1 MKQLFTKINV
11 KDFPSEL
18 HEYIGAADV
27 YDSSSS
33 PDARV
38 YFLDTGAG
46 LYLKTAP
53 RGALYTEAKMAE
65 YFHSL
70 GCGVGVIRYISEK
83 GRDYLLTEC
92 ANGRDLTEKEYL
104 AEPKRLAATLGKI
117 LRELHEKAY
126 TGCPIA
132 DRCATYLA
140 CVEEGYRSGRFDP
153 SYAAGYADKLDA
165 DSAYS
170 EIMAK
175 RHLLVSDTLIHGDFC
190 LPNVILR
197 NWGSPTFIDLSAGGV
212 GDRHIDL
219 FWGIWTLEFNL
230 GTNKYTDDFISAY
243 GANLVDWEK
252 LRLVALCECFG

>member
-1 MKQLFTKINV
+1 MKQLFTKINLE
-11 KDFPSEL
+11 DFPSEL
-18 HEYIGAADV
+18 HEYIRAADV

-38 YFLDTGAG
+38 YFFDTGAG

-53 RGALYTEAKMAE
+53 RGALYTESKMAE

-70 GCGVGVIRYISEK
+70 GCGVRVIRYMCEK
-83 GRDYLLTEC
+83 DRDYLLTEG
-92 ANGRDLTEKEYL
+92 ADGRDLTEKEYL
-104 AEPKRLAATLGKI
+104 AEPKRLAVTLGRI
-117 LRELHEKAY
+117 LRVLHEKPY
-126 TGCPIA
+126 TGCPVP
-132 DRCATYLA
+132 DRYATYLA
-140 CVEEGYRSGRFDP
+140 CVEEGYRIGRFDP
-153 SYAAGYADKLDA
+153 SYSLGYVERTDA
-165 DSAYS
+165 DSAYN

-175 RHLLVSDTLIHGDFC
+175 RRLLVPDTLIHGDFC

-197 NWGSPTFIDLSAGGV
+197 DWGAPTFIDLGAGGV

-219 FWGIWTLEFNL
+219 FWGIWTLQFNL

-243 GANLVDWEK
+243 GADLVDGER